1 VHTSTDERGLREALA
16 SGLGALNAGSLSAA
30 AFRDLVRLCDGAIDE
45 LVQLRQLVE
54 HIPAVLYIDEMTEPR
69 TGAYPTIYV
78 GPQLESILGVTPAE
92 WVGSDDVWQEHMHP
106 DDWDAVSKEYAEYL
120 ERGGV
125 LVQEYRFVRPD
136 NGRLVWVRDDCF
148 MTIEP
153 ATGRRILLGVM
164 IDITA
169 QKVLEDQLR
178 AAEAKNQALI
188 EHIPSIVWIQPLSDN
203 TESAFVSAAVEPVF
217 GVDRNWW
224 LDGNWW
230 EQHLHPDDRERVL
243 AWRESVISSTTPRRN
258 EYRMTTNDGREIW
271 IGEVA
276 QVVMNH
282 GRPWVL
288 QGLLD
293 DITARKHAEQRLQ
306 FRASHDPLTGLAN
319 RPLFEESLEQALARA
334 RRNALEVA
342 VLFVDVDG
350 FKQVNDA
357 YGHDAGDEVLRIVTE
372 RLLQSARES
381 DIVARRGG
389 DEFLVLLPDIEAGGD
404 GSRAGTHRGVEV
416 ADVIVQRILKLMELP
431 IQLSTGPVKV
441 SLSIGRCVF
450 PWDAADARTMMA
462 VADATMYGAKQD
474 R

>member
-1 VHTSTDERGLREALA
+1 
-16 SGLGALNAGSLSAA
+16 LGALNAGSLSAA